1 MMGARVT
8 DKPMLDDIM
17 RQPALLRGLALRLD
31 EVEAFWRA
39 HLADASRLIAFG
51 SGDGWFAA
59 RSASSRAGEPG
70 LLAASGLEIAGDQ
83 GPMITPNDRL
93 IAISMSGNVDRTVEA
108 ASRAIEHGAKAVSLT
123 NSAGGRLA
131 ELGLANFSL
140 QIDDVAPFLCGTS
153 SFTAT
158 RTVLGIFSALA
169 EGQPLSSIQE
179 QMTATA
185 DALESLLSSAGPIAE
200 DIASQKAATTPGL
213 RYLSCGRRGSAI
225 ADFGAAKIV
234 ELSATPVWSD
244 DLEEFAHRQFW
255 TVAKGEVAI
264 MLPTSKFVAEIAS
277 DSADGL
283 RAMDID
289 TVAIGPSAYGF
300 DTARWQMTWPD
311 DPTIDDATMAAA
323 ALQLFAYHWAH
334 AAGFDPNRRMH
345 LKNDT
350 VRFKTSRLLTR
361 RSLHSV
367 AGDPATAV

>member
-1 MMGARVT
+1 MS

-17 RQPALLRGLALRLD
+17 RQPSLLRGLALSLD
-31 EVEAFWRA
+31 EIEVFWRE

-83 GPMITPNDRL
+83 GPMITADDRL

-108 ASRAIEHGAKAVSLT
+108 AARAIEQGGKAVSLT

-131 ELGLANFSL
+131 ELGLPNFSL
-140 QIDDVAPFLCGTS
+140 QIDDVASFLCGTS

-158 RTVLGIFSALA
+158 RAVLTAFSALA
-169 EGQPLSSIQE
+169 FGQSVSSIEE

-185 DALESLLSSAGPIAE
+185 NALEGLLAQAAPIAE
-200 DIASQKAATTPGL
+200 EIAAQKANGAPGL
-213 RYLSCGRRGSAI
+213 RYLSCGRRGAAI
-225 ADFGAAKIV
+225 ADYGAAKIV

-244 DLEEFAHRQFW
+244 DLEEFAHRQYW
-255 TVAKGEVAI
+255 TMAKGEVAV
-264 MLPTSKFVAEIAS
+264 MLPTSAFVANIAKE
-277 DSADGL
+277 SADAL
-283 RAMDID
+283 RAMEVD
-289 TVAIGPSAYGF
+289 TVAIGPASLGV
-300 DTARWQMTWPD
+300 DTARWQMTWRD
-311 DPTIDDATMAAA
+311 DPKVDDATLASG
-323 ALQLFAYHWAH
+323 ALQLLAYHWAI

-350 VRFKTSRLLTR
+350 TRFKTSRLLTR
-361 RSLHSV
+361 RSLHAV
-367 AGDPATAV
+367 AGDPTTAV